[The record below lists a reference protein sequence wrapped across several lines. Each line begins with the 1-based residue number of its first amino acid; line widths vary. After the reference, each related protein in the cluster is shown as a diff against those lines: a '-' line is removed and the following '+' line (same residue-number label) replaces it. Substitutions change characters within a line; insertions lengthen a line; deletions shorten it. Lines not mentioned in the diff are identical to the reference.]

1 MEREIA
7 QKQPVNTQNIVE
19 NARLSARFCELFR
32 PGLSNASL
40 SVVTL
45 GITRTRLSHVAH
57 VHNRPLLYMC
67 GALATQKANFAVTK
81 KRQCT
86 CKKFKKVNINF
97 LLDVSELIVL
107 ISTANTL

>member
-1 MEREIA
+1 M
-7 QKQPVNTQNIVE
+7 VY
-19 NARLSARFCELFR
+19 
-32 PGLSNASL
+32 LSNASL

-45 GITRTRLSHVAH
+45 GVTRTHLSHVAH

-67 GALATQKANFAVTK
+67 GALATQKADFAVTK
-81 KRQCT
+81 KHYKRQCK

-97 LLDVSELIVL
+97 LLDVSELIVFYDL